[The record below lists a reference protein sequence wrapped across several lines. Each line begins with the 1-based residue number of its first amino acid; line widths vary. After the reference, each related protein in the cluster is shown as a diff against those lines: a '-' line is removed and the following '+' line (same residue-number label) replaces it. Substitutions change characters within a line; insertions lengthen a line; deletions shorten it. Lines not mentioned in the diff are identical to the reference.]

1 MLPAKKKAEAAKA
14 KKPAPAKAKKPAPAK
29 AKNQLFKRWRQD
41 CPSWWPMKLAVMPS
55 KGNASKTKK
64 ELKSKIERRTAKG
77 KSADKAKAELKS
89 KRKTD
94 RKINKFR
101 DQVAGTRRAQAAAKR
116 RSLQK
121 AVRLFVDT
129 KVSSIM
135 SNNTLRCQPTPAMI

>member
-1 MLPAKKKAEAAKA
+1 
-14 KKPAPAKAKKPAPAK
+14 
-29 AKNQLFKRWRQD
+29 
-41 CPSWWPMKLAVMPS
+41 MKLAVMPS

-101 DQVAGTRRAQAAAKR
+101 DQVAGTRRAQPAAKKKKPSKGRKVVR
-116 RSLQK
+116 RYK
-121 AVRLFVDT
+121 
-129 KVSSIM
+129 K
-135 SNNTLRCQPTPAMI
+135 